1 MEYCLGLPFGNNR
14 HVRQCAG
21 ASHTHFTGYRRCT
34 KTVSTSPTRGNY
46 VRNLWAA
53 TVEEDCRLTNEFQR
67 RLSSPYVAWEA
78 WVVTVIF
85 EMSGQFGKI
94 PLAEE
99 SGAETRTMCSLTPRN
114 VKRELR
120 KGPRNSYGLHS
131 LYAASIL
138 YPSL

>member
-1 MEYCLGLPFGNNR
+1 MYGK
-14 HVRQCAG
+14 CAG

-99 SGAETRTMCSLTPRN
+99 KRRRDPDDVFTHAKECKARTTQRP
-114 VKRELR
+114 K
-120 KGPRNSYGLHS
+120 K
-131 LYAASIL
+131 
-138 YPSL
+138 